1 MSLGELASSR
11 TKLIVVKVAYDPEA
25 RVWYV
30 EHSDIAGLRAEAE
43 TADALFNR
51 IPEMLVDLIEEN
63 EGGTGEYHIEIIASA
78 NKRVHVPEAA

>member
-1 MSLGELASSR
+1 
-11 TKLIVVKVAYDPEA
+11 
-25 RVWYV
+25 
-30 EHSDIAGLRAEAE
+30 LRAEAD